1 MSKLIKIGDLYF
13 DPEEVKFI
21 EFRHNFEDRQVDMLF
36 KDGLVRSY
44 NGDQAVKI
52 WDYFNTAVT
61 VPSSGKTARTSLSS
75 KK

>member
-1 MSKLIKIGDLYF
+1 MSKLIQIGDIYL

-21 EFRHNFEDRQVDMLF
+21 EFRHNFTDRNVEILF

-44 NGDQAVKI
+44 RGDQAVQI
-52 WDYFNTAVT
+52 WDYFNTAAT